1 MGLLINIGTCS
12 GDTGLPLLGW
22 AGSHWE
28 QRASEDDI
36 SHVKVPKTILPNII
50 KKYLWVPKD
59 RCYRWYESSGKS
71 WQTYQDVPTVYREEN
86 VLLLSTKVILLA
98 EYVEEILLH
107 LLRWRKSKW
116 SSPEKTSLSRGQD
129 FQSDPVEGSQMVNT
143 ENSLLLLFP
152 ANWDGLLVNGY
163 LNTELKNTVSV

>member
-22 AGSHWE
+22 TGSHWE
-28 QRASEDDI
+28 QLASEDNI
-36 SHVKVPKTILPNII
+36 SHLQKQIIKKNPILPNII

-59 RCYRWYESSGKS
+59 RCYRWCKSSGKGR
-71 WQTYQDVPTVYREEN
+71 QTYQDGPTAYREEKL
-86 VLLLSTKVILLA
+86 LLLSTKVTLLA

-116 SSPEKTSLSRGQD
+116 SSPEKPSLGRRQD
-129 FQSDPVEGSQMVNT
+129 FQSVILWNGSQMVNT
-143 ENSLLLLFP
+143 QNSLLLLFP
-152 ANWDGLLVNGY
+152 TMQIEMG
-163 LNTELKNTVSV
+163 S